1 MINTNDVY
9 RTVLFILNKEQ
20 RGYLTP
26 AEFNKVA
33 EQVQL
38 EIFEKYFE
46 DLNQQLR
53 SPQNDSEYGNRVK
66 VIREKIQKF
75 ETSSVLQTATSTPL
89 VSGSIKFANPS
100 LLHRIGMIQYEV
112 GALNPVEIELSTQRK
127 VTEMRR
133 SKLTQPSTNN
143 QYYYQQDDNVYCFGG
158 LPPQVNVIDYIMYY
172 IRKPKPPT
180 WEFSLGNMGQ
190 YNYTGGQNF
199 ELSSI
204 EQTEVVLKILSYA
217 GIIIRDPQIVNQ
229 AAQMAAAE
237 DANEKS

>member
-1 MINTNDVY
+1 MIKANDVY

-75 ETSSVLQTATSTPL
+75 ETSELLVTSSSSNATS
-89 VSGSIKFANPS
+89 GSLKFSSPAR
-100 LLHRIGMIQYEV
+100 LHRIGMIQYEV
-112 GALNPVEIELSTQRK
+112 GNLVPVEIELSTQRK

-133 SKLTQPSTNN
+133 SRLTQPSTNN
-143 QYYYQQDDNVYCFGG
+143 QYYYQQDDDIYCFGG
-158 LPPQVNVIDYIMYY
+158 LSPVPNQIEYRMYY
-172 IRKPKPPT
+172 IRKYDLRMRSKL
-180 WEFSLGNMGQ
+180 FSNA
-190 YNYTGGQNF
+190 
-199 ELSSI
+199 SSF
-204 EQTEVVLKILSYA
+204 K
-217 GIIIRDPQIVNQ
+217 NC
-229 AAQMAAAE
+229 
-237 DANEKS
+237 KK

>member
-1 MINTNDVY
+1 
-9 RTVLFILNKEQ
+9 
-20 RGYLTP
+20 
-26 AEFNKVA
+26 
-33 EQVQL
+33 
-38 EIFEKYFE
+38 
-46 DLNQQLR
+46 
-53 SPQNDSEYGNRVK
+53 
-66 VIREKIQKF
+66 
-75 ETSSVLQTATSTPL
+75 
-89 VSGSIKFANPS
+89 
-100 LLHRIGMIQYEV
+100 MIQYEV
-112 GALNPVEIELSTQRK
+112 GSLNPVEIELSTQRK

-172 IRKPKPPT
+172 IRKPNPPT

-190 YNYTGGQNF
+190 YNHTGGQNF